1 MNFVAKIN
9 QRLQQSL
16 TKQLQPKT
24 TTDSDRINQG
34 EKPEISHEL
43 GEASIVD
50 KQIQVIPPDKGRKI
64 VFDNL
69 DCFIEPHEMT
79 EAHQNRDEHWV
90 TVMETENRVSGNH
103 LSSVR
108 PSQDKL
114 LSLDCGMCIP
124 NKMEHILQRKDYMVL
139 VSRIITEYI
148 PCLQFLKA
156 VCIKHIK
163 HQYSL
168 ESSFPTTTVSLISF
182 HVLFFCVCRPDNLIF
197 QDTVNSKSLP
207 LRNI

>member
-1 MNFVAKIN
+1 MSVSQRVSEKASADLLEADDMGFVAKIN

-24 TTDSDRINQG
+24 TTDSDKISQG

-43 GEASIVD
+43 GKASIVD

-79 EAHQNRDEHWV
+79 EAHQNRDQHWV

-103 LSSVR
+103 LSSSVR

-124 NKMEHILQRKDYMVL
+124 NKMEHNLQRKESKLGSCVKDYN
-139 VSRIITEYI
+139 RIYTMPSISQSSVHKT
-148 PCLQFLKA
+148 
-156 VCIKHIK
+156 
-163 HQYSL
+163 HQTS
-168 ESSFPTTTVSLISF
+168 I
-182 HVLFFCVCRPDNLIF
+182 
-197 QDTVNSKSLP
+197 
-207 LRNI
+207 